1 MKRFF
6 CTIRIHA
13 ELFIIIY
20 IKHPIVRE
28 FRKGRGQ
35 KLDSYKVIELAN
47 KYSAAAEEVRSSKMP
62 LESRLSA
69 LGDAWQGKSRD
80 SFDQDFEETKA
91 AYDQF
96 EQEPLE
102 TSQELKAA
110 AVKIE
115 ERKAEIARMEELE
128 RKAREERHKLGR

>member
-47 KYSAAAEEVRSSKMP
+47 KYSAAAEEVRSSKML

-96 EQEPLE
+96 EQELLK
-102 TSQELKAA
+102 TSRELKAA

>member
-1 MKRFF
+1 M
-6 CTIRIHA
+6 
-13 ELFIIIY
+13 
-20 IKHPIVRE
+20 
-28 FRKGRGQ
+28 
-35 KLDSYKVIELAN
+35 DSYKVIELAN
-47 KYSAAAEEVRSSKMP
+47 KYSAAAEEVRSSKML

-69 LGDAWQGKSRD
+69 MGDAWQGKARD

-96 EQEPLE
+96 EQESLE
-102 TSQELKAA
+102 TSQELKVA

>member
-1 MKRFF
+1 M
-6 CTIRIHA
+6 
-13 ELFIIIY
+13 
-20 IKHPIVRE
+20 
-28 FRKGRGQ
+28 
-35 KLDSYKVIELAN
+35 DSHKVIEPAN
-47 KYSAAAEEVRSSKMP
+47 QYSAAAEEVRRSKI
-62 LESRLSA
+62 LLDSRLSA
-69 LGDAWQGKSRD
+69 LGDAWQGKARD
-80 SFDQDFEETKA
+80 TFDQDFEETKA

-128 RKAREERHKLGR
+128 RKAREERHKLER

>member
-47 KYSAAAEEVRSSKMP
+47 KYSAAAEEVRSSKML

-69 LGDAWQGKSRD
+69 LGDAWQGKARD

-96 EQEPLE
+96 EQELLE
-102 TSQELKAA
+102 TSQELK
-110 AVKIE
+110 
-115 ERKAEIARMEELE
+115 EI
-128 RKAREERHKLGR
+128 GRAHV

>member
-20 IKHPIVRE
+20 RIHPFVRE

-47 KYSAAAEEVRSSKMP
+47 KYSAAAEEVRSSKML

-69 LGDAWQGKSRD
+69 MGEAWRGKARD

-96 EQEPLE
+96 ELELLE

-115 ERKAEIARMEELE
+115 ERKAEIARMEEME
-128 RKAREERHKLGR
+128 RKAREERHKLRG

>member
-47 KYSAAAEEVRSSKMP
+47 KYSAAAEEVRSSKML
-62 LESRLSA
+62 LESRLFA

-96 EQEPLE
+96 EQELLE